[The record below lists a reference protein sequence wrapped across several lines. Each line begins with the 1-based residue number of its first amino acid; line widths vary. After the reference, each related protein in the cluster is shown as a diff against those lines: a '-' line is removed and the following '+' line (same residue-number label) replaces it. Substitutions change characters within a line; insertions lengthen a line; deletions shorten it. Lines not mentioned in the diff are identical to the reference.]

1 MLKKFFVPVLV
12 MLLTSAFCSKS
23 EKYSVFHQVTGLGET
38 NTYLLYDER
47 SKEAALFDVGGPI
60 DKLESIIK
68 EKELDLKYIF
78 ITHCHWDHVYGVPDI
93 KKKYPDAKICFSK
106 EEYDE
111 TKKYAQ
117 WETMLDPALVAEIK
131 KSPAIVKMANF
142 DYSLIGEPEIVLK
155 DDQVLKLGDLEI
167 RTFLTP
173 GHSRGSVCFYTE
185 NVLFSGDVLFYR
197 KVGRTDLGDSGEP
210 EEIVKSVRRL
220 YSLLPGKTIVYPGH
234 GKFTDIASEMKE
246 NEEVTSDKVSL
257 QN

>member
-93 KKKYPDAKICFSK
+93 KKKYPDELPVKIIN
-106 EEYDE
+106 YPNGQ
-111 TKKYAQ
+111 A
-117 WETMLDPALVAEIK
+117 
-131 KSPAIVKMANF
+131 AINIF
-142 DYSLIGEPEIVLK
+142 RIESE
-155 DDQVLKLGDLEI
+155 DDGV
-167 RTFLTP
+167 
-173 GHSRGSVCFYTE
+173 
-185 NVLFSGDVLFYR
+185 
-197 KVGRTDLGDSGEP
+197 
-210 EEIVKSVRRL
+210 
-220 YSLLPGKTIVYPGH
+220 
-234 GKFTDIASEMKE
+234 
-246 NEEVTSDKVSL
+246 
-257 QN
+257 

>member
-1 MLKKFFVPVLV
+1 M
-12 MLLTSAFCSKS
+12 
-23 EKYSVFHQVTGLGET
+23 H
-38 NTYLLYDER
+38 
-47 SKEAALFDVGGPI
+47 
-60 DKLESIIK
+60 
-68 EKELDLKYIF
+68 
-78 ITHCHWDHVYGVPDI
+78 DI
-93 KKKYPDAKICFSK
+93 KKKYRDAKICFSK
-106 EEYDE
+106 DEFDE